1 MSQHTPEAQKIKRVV
16 IDKLLAERDKW
27 LKIEKSGVKI
37 SSANKPKNYNRMARL
52 IAGGKDS
59 LYMDEI
65 EKLLSSGA
73 SADKIRNKIRTI
85 SETEVPNLYRR
96 TPIDQL
102 HHIISVDQMQI
113 LANQEPDVMLD
124 FLYMSEDKGWLFS
137 DDPSNLSSFIK
148 PAHAPGAMRESSNN
162 PVYDLGIKADNQYI
176 TAHSSGTNKGVPK
189 ELNRK
194 YSSGKELFEAMEP
207 LIRESIAENQRGV
220 NASVDVNKAVDNF
233 SRQAG
238 INYPGSIY
246 DKTQTPETI
255 APVQQLFK
263 NQTLSGNA
271 VAQYNGPKFQDAAVL
286 EEAGLGRDSYNARQM
301 ANAKKAVELYG
312 DTSELVDSN
321 GFLRLSD
328 LFKRKADVAKLEK
341 LIANVSNPAMF
352 RMSGL
357 LPVAG
362 TALGAGLVD
371 KVSADRDKEIKE
383 NPNDPSLKVN
393 KALDQISGNADRLT
407 LAGMAT
413 AATGLGAIPGAA
425 MIAAGEVTSLT
436 TGLLSLGID
445 ATRGFLKLRNSEQT
459 DEERLTKANQISF
472 NR

>member
-1 MSQHTPEAQKIKRVV
+1 MSQHTKEAQKIKRVV

-27 LKIEKSGVKI
+27 LKIEKGGVKI

-73 SADKIRNKIRTI
+73 SADKIKNRIRTI
-85 SETEVPNLYRR
+85 SETEVPNLYKR

-102 HHIISVDQMQI
+102 HHIFPVELLQV

-124 FLYMSEDKGWLFS
+124 FLYMAEDKGMFFS
-137 DDPSNLSSFIK
+137 DDPLNLSSFIK
-148 PAHAPGAMRESSNN
+148 SAHAPGATRPSIDN
-162 PVYDLGIKADNQYI
+162 PLDDLEIKSPSKFL
-176 TAHSSGTNKGVPK
+176 TAHPYGTNKGIPK
-189 ELNRK
+189 DLNRQ
-194 YSSGKELFEAMEP
+194 YSSGKELFEVMEP
-207 LIRESIAENQRGV
+207 LLLQAASENQRGV

-238 INYPGSIY
+238 INFSGSIY
-246 DKTQTPETI
+246 DTTQTPETI
-255 APVQQLFK
+255 APVQQLLK
-263 NQTLSGNA
+263 NLTLSGNA

-286 EEAGLGRDSYNARQM
+286 EEANLTRDSYNARQM

-341 LIANVSNPAMF
+341 LIANVNNPAMF

-357 LPVAG
+357 LPLAG

-425 MIAAGEVTSLT
+425 MIAAGEVASLT

>member
-27 LKIEKSGVKI
+27 LKIEKGGVKI

-73 SADKIRNKIRTI
+73 GADKIKNRIRTI
-85 SETEVPNLYRR
+85 SETEVPNLYKR

-102 HHIISVDQMQI
+102 HHIFPVELMQV

-124 FLYMSEDKGWLFS
+124 FLYMAEDNGMFFS

-148 PAHAPGAMRESSNN
+148 PAHAPGAMRASSNN
-162 PVYDLGIKADNQYI
+162 PVFDLGIKADNQYI

-207 LIRESIAENQRGV
+207 LMRESIAENQRGV

-238 INYPGSIY
+238 INYSGSIY
-246 DKTQTPETI
+246 DTTQTPETI

-271 VAQYNGPKFQDAAVL
+271 TAQYNGPKFQDAAVL
-286 EEAGLGRDSYNARQM
+286 EEAGLGRDSYNARQI
-301 ANAKKAVELYG
+301 ANAKKAEELYG
-312 DTSELVDSN
+312 SPANLMSKTGIIRLQDLYERKSEVIKLN
-321 GFLRLSD
+321 QLIENLR
-328 LFKRKADVAKLEK
+328 
-341 LIANVSNPAMF
+341 NPAML

-357 LPVAG
+357 LPAAG
-362 TALGAGLVD
+362 TALGASLVD
-371 KVSADRDKEIKE
+371 KVSADRDKEIKQ

-393 KALDQISGNADRLT
+393 KVLDQVSGNADRLT

-459 DEERLTKANQISF
+459 DEERLTKAKQIRF

>member
-1 MSQHTPEAQKIKRVV
+1 MSQHTKEAQKIKRVV

-73 SADKIRNKIRTI
+73 DADKIKNRIRTI
-85 SETEVPNLYRR
+85 SETEVPNLYKR

-102 HHIISVDQMQI
+102 HHIFPVELMQV

-124 FLYMSEDKGWLFS
+124 FLYMAEDKGMFFS
-137 DDPSNLSSFIK
+137 DDPLNMSSFIK
-148 PAHAPGAMRESSNN
+148 PAHAPGATRPSIDN
-162 PVYDLGIKADNQYI
+162 PVYDLGIKSPSKYL
-176 TAHSSGTNKGVPK
+176 TAHPYGTNKGIPK
-189 ELNRK
+189 GLNRQ
-194 YSSGKELFEAMEP
+194 YSTGKELFGAMEP
-207 LIRESIAENQRGV
+207 LLLQAASENQRGI

-233 SRQAG
+233 AKQAG

-246 DKTQTPETI
+246 DTTQTPETI
-255 APVQQLFK
+255 APVRQLLK
-263 NQTLSGNA
+263 NQTLSANA
-271 VAQYNGPKFQDAAVL
+271 VAQYNGPKYQDTAVL
-286 EEAGLGRDSYNARQM
+286 EEAGITSDSYNARQM
-301 ANAKKAVELYG
+301 ANKKKAVKTFGSPADLMSKPG
-312 DTSELVDSN
+312 I
-321 GFLRLSD
+321 LRLQDLYERPSD
-328 LFKRKADVAKLEK
+328 VIKLNQ
-341 LIANVSNPAMF
+341 LIENLRNPAMF

-357 LPVAG
+357 LPFAG
-362 TALGAGLVD
+362 TALGASLVD
-371 KVSADRDKEIKE
+371 KVSSDRDKEIKE

-393 KALDQISGNADRLT
+393 KVLDQVSGNADRLT

-425 MIAAGEVTSLT
+425 MVAAGEVTSLT

-459 DEERLTKANQISF
+459 DEERLTKANQI
-472 NR
+472 NINI